1 VRTKK
6 QALLHLFLLAMIGLL
21 PYCVLAQDSAAVSP
35 NKLATA
41 LQPFVESHSLAGAV
55 TLVADKNQVLDL
67 EAVGYPDIAA
77 SKPMNTDALFWIA
90 SMSKPITV
98 SALMM
103 LVDEGTVKLDDP
115 VEHYLPEFTK
125 VKIIVPDKGGS
136 HVRLQKPRH
145 PITVRQL
152 LSHTS
157 GIPFSSS
164 IEGLTLDVF
173 PLATRVQ
180 SYALLPLMF
189 EPGSSYSYSN
199 AGINTVARIIEV
211 VSGTSYVEFLRKH
224 LFEPLGMKDTTF
236 WPDKG
241 QLTRL
246 PKSYKPNF
254 GKTDLEETTITQL
267 QYPLDDLKRQPMPAG
282 GLFSTAADLVRFCQ
296 MILNDGVFQGK
307 RILSSAA
314 VRQMTSKQTGDLIK
328 TEYGFGWETGGGMFG
343 HGGAYATNMTIDR
356 SVD

>member
-1 VRTKK
+1 
-6 QALLHLFLLAMIGLL
+6 MIGLL